1 MSQGYLARRVATAQ
15 IDSHHVGR
23 AATEHERLDRL
34 LRATIEAAG
43 GVRFEGLVNRLSESL
58 DQHYFDV
65 RRHVAA
71 TRPSGEWVQASLRH
85 LTAATFDTQVGRD
98 LEGVRRHLEAHIE
111 SCPLLDPPGSTGSG
125 SRGSGSRG
133 TGRR

>member
-1 MSQGYLARRVATAQ
+1 MTQDHLARRVATRQ

-23 AATEHERLDRL
+23 AATEHERLDHL
-34 LRATIEAAG
+34 MRATIEAAG
-43 GVRFEGLVNRLSESL
+43 GVRFAGLVNRLSESL

-85 LTAATFDTQVGRD
+85 LTAATFDAQVGRD

-111 SCPLLDPPGSTGSG
+111 SCPLLDEPC
-125 SRGSGSRG
+125 SRGSGSRRPA
-133 TGRR
+133 RR